1 MASWQN
7 SIVQLK
13 EILKLVGAGVTGAL
27 VALKIR
33 GPQRS
38 FNEFLRIYAAISIE
52 FRHQFETVFL
62 QTMLPAV
69 APEDRDELCQ
79 LLDRESTFQEQLRF
93 FQGHVKEFDE
103 LVIRAF
109 ERLYRLK
116 AEGSIAPTARRRM
129 LPDLEAFRV
138 GLNEVFL
145 DLERSFLGAVQ
156 VHLPE
161 LDGSAEID
169 LARPFPEVLRSIDRS
184 LPNFASC
191 FFDGLARFE
200 ETLATPA
207 VHE

>member
-1 MASWQN
+1 MQF
-7 SIVQLK
+7 K
-13 EILKLVGAGVTGAL
+13 EILKLVGAGVTGAF

-38 FNEFLRIYAAISIE
+38 FNEFLQIYAAVSIE

-69 APEDRDELCQ
+69 SAEDRDDLCH

-93 FQGHVKEFDE
+93 FQAHVPEFDE

-109 ERLYRLK
+109 ERLYRLRV
-116 AEGSIAPTARRRM
+116 EGSIAPTTRRRM
-129 LPDLEAFRV
+129 IPDLEAFRV

-161 LDGSAEID
+161 MQASDD
-169 LARPFPEVLRSIDRS
+169 LHLGRPFPELLRDIDES

-207 VHE
+207 VHRRTGT

>member
-1 MASWQN
+1 MRF
-7 SIVQLK
+7 K
-13 EILKLVGAGVTGAL
+13 EILKLVGVGVTGAL

-38 FNEFLRIYAAISIE
+38 YNEFLQIYGTISIE

-69 APEDRDELCQ
+69 AAGDRDDLCHM
-79 LLDRESTFQEQLRF
+79 LDRESTFQEQLRF
-93 FQGHVKEFDE
+93 FQARVPQFDE
-103 LVIRAF
+103 LVLRAF

-116 AEGSIAPTARRRM
+116 AEGSIAPTTRRRM
-129 LPDLEAFRV
+129 LPDIDAFRV

-161 LDGSAEID
+161 LGPAEA
-169 LARPFPEVLRSIDRS
+169 LELNRPFPELLRELEER
-184 LPNFASC
+184 LPSFASC

-200 ETLATPA
+200 ETLAAPA
-207 VHE
+207 VRV

>member
-1 MASWQN
+1 
-7 SIVQLK
+7 VQFK
-13 EILKLVGAGVTGAL
+13 EILKLVGAGVTGAF

-38 FNEFLRIYAAISIE
+38 YNEFLQIYAAISIE

-69 APEDRDELCQ
+69 GSGDRDDLCH

-93 FQGHVKEFDE
+93 FQAHVPEFDE
-103 LVIRAF
+103 LAIRAF
-109 ERLYRLK
+109 ERLYRLR
-116 AEGSIAPTARRRM
+116 AEGSIAPTTRRRM

-161 LDGSAEID
+161 LGTSEELRLD
-169 LARPFPEVLRSIDRS
+169 RPFPELLREIDERLS
-184 LPNFASC
+184 SFASC
-191 FFDGLARFE
+191 FFDGLAQFE
-200 ETLATPA
+200 QTLATPA
-207 VHE
+207 VHEKAGA

>member
-1 MASWQN
+1 MQF
-7 SIVQLK
+7 K
-13 EILKLVGAGVTGAL
+13 EILKLVGAGVTGAF

-38 FNEFLRIYAAISIE
+38 YNEFLQIYAAVSIE

-69 APEDRDELCQ
+69 RPDDRDELCQ
-79 LLDRESTFQEQLRF
+79 LLNRESTFQEQLRF
-93 FQGHVKEFDE
+93 FQGHVPEFDD

-109 ERLYRLK
+109 DRVYRLK
-116 AEGSIAPTARRRM
+116 AEGSIAPTTRRRM
-129 LPDLEAFRV
+129 TPDLEAFRV

-161 LDGSAEID
+161 LETSNELHLG
-169 LARPFPEVLRSIDRS
+169 RPFPELLRDIDES
-184 LPNFASC
+184 LPNFAAC

-200 ETLATPA
+200 ETLTTPA
-207 VHE
+207 VHRGTAT